1 MLFLCLEFH
10 DGSSSWLKTPILLT
24 AYESLQVLYIPYP
37 YLSGF
42 TLCFC
47 LPAHSPGLCAGP
59 RTDLS
64 CLHWPSLCLD
74 HFWYQ
79 NLSLQF
85 LAPMTGQN
93 GGQSWVLNLKL
104 LPPSTPWSRLSYFFF
119 FCPEHLSHSKMS
131 YSLLS
136 LLLIC
141 RLPRSNDLFP
151 SSIHW

>member
-10 DGSSSWLKTPILLT
+10 HGSSSWVKTPILLT
-24 AYESLQVLYIPYP
+24 AYESLHVLYIPYP

-42 TLCFC
+42 ILCFC
-47 LPAHSPGLCAGP
+47 LPTHSTGLCAGP

-74 HFWYQ
+74 HFWYRTSPF
-79 NLSLQF
+79 NSWLQWPGKMG
-85 LAPMTGQN
+85 AI
-93 GGQSWVLNLKL
+93 LNTQLKTATSF
-104 LPPSTPWSRLSYFFF
+104 STLIPLILVF
-119 FCPEHLSHSKMS
+119 FCPEYLSHSKMS

-136 LLLIC
+136 LLLM
-141 RLPRSNDLFP
+141 RSLPRSNDLFP